1 MILGVFV
8 APTHDFPNTICKEC
22 TLERNWGSRLR
33 DPDFSFPSVF
43 SLFLFSS
50 VTHQKNG
57 SRGNC
62 SEIKLKSKHRE
73 KRDDFTLRSPSSL
86 VMLHASCSQN
96 FPWWHCLSISREENH
111 RGQGGL
117 HAVVRHDCMS
127 FLMPAQD
134 FYVEPPGTTCPENK
148 WSHNWFKKAERVN
161 LWNIRLVATS
171 VLKFS
176 TLSLLSTV
184 KSCYLLPPTYH
195 QADGRHSA

>member
-1 MILGVFV
+1 M
-8 APTHDFPNTICKEC
+8 
-22 TLERNWGSRLR
+22 
-33 DPDFSFPSVF
+33 F

-73 KRDDFTLRSPSSL
+73 KRDDFTLRRPSSL
-86 VMLHASCSQN
+86 VMLQTSCSQN
-96 FPWWHCLSISREENH
+96 SPWWHCLSICSEENH

-117 HAVVRHDCMS
+117 HALVREACVS
-127 FLMPAQD
+127 LLMPAPD
-134 FYVEPPGTTCPENK
+134 LYMEPPGTKCPEEK
-148 WSHNWFKKAERVN
+148 WSHNWLKKAERVN
-161 LWNIRLVATS
+161 LCNIRLVATS
-171 VLKFS
+171 VLNFS
-176 TLSLLSTV
+176 TISLLSTV